1 MMSRSTWKVATV
13 RTLVLAG
20 AGLLATS
27 ELRAQEA
34 DADCKVEGEG
44 FKSETKDTEMV
55 CAYRCRST
63 RDQKYG
69 TGVVPPTY
77 TCFWSGQNKTT
88 PYLSNL
94 IASNDPTNPSTNPNT
109 TNNTNS
115 SNTVSLVSPTKY
127 TYSGK
132 GKAANKKLA
141 AKQKAFE
148 SGGYTKSETAKLKKL
163 RKLDPT
169 YDVGSRLDAM
179 ETQVSTMVGHPSY
192 ANLVKALKNVQE
204 LESVLARDGEL
215 SDKEAKKL
223 NNRLMALE
231 ARVGVASGDGLQ
243 AKEALVRSRFR
254 KNKKHLD
261 ATEIKEV
268 KKQLSVFVANKKKA
282 AESDNSISNEERAS
296 LLEMLQNT
304 LVFIR
309 EKRDEKLSVELVATN
324 CSKAITRNAEE
335 GVITEAQK
343 KKLLAE
349 VAKAVKAYDGK
360 NLSKAEALK
369 AIRKAGGANLIDE
382 AFENLDI
389 NS

>member
-1 MMSRSTWKVATV
+1 
-13 RTLVLAG
+13 
-20 AGLLATS
+20 
-27 ELRAQEA
+27 
-34 DADCKVEGEG
+34 
-44 FKSETKDTEMV
+44 
-55 CAYRCRST
+55 
-63 RDQKYG
+63 
-69 TGVVPPTY
+69 
-77 TCFWSGQNKTT
+77 
-88 PYLSNL
+88 
-94 IASNDPTNPSTNPNT
+94 
-109 TNNTNS
+109 
-115 SNTVSLVSPTKY
+115 VSPTKY

-141 AKQKAFE
+141 AKKKAFE

-163 RKLDPT
+163 GKLDPT

-204 LESVLARDGEL
+204 LESVLARDGKL

>member
-1 MMSRSTWKVATV
+1 MSRSTWKVATV

-27 ELRAQEA
+27 ELRAAETDAEA
-34 DADCKVEGEG
+34 CKVEGEG
-44 FKSETKDTEMV
+44 FKSETKDTEIV

-69 TGVVPPTY
+69 TGVVPPSY
-77 TCFWSGQNKTT
+77 MCLWSGQNKTT
-88 PYLSNL
+88 LYLNNPV
-94 IASNDPTNPSTNPNT
+94 ASNDPTSPPTNPNT
-109 TNNTNS
+109 NK

-127 TYSGK
+127 KNSA
-132 GKAANKKLA
+132 KAKASKNLA
-141 AKQKAFE
+141 AKKKALK
-148 SGGYTKSETAKLKKL
+148 SGGYTKSETAELKKL
-163 RKLDPT
+163 QKLEHT
-169 YDVGSRLDAM
+169 SNVGSRLDAM
-179 ETQVSTMVGHPSY
+179 ETQISTMVGNASY
-192 ANLVKALKNVQE
+192 AGLVKALKNVQE

-215 SDKEAKKL
+215 NDKEAEKL
-223 NNRLMALE
+223 NNWLMALE
-231 ARVGVASGDGLQ
+231 ARVGIASGGGLQ

-261 ATEIKEV
+261 ATDIKQV
-268 KKQLSVFVANKKKA
+268 KNQLSAFDAKKKKA
-282 AESDNSISNEERAS
+282 AESDNSISDEERAN

-309 EKRDEKLSVELVATN
+309 EKRDEKLTVELVAT
-324 CSKAITRNAEE
+324 SRRKAITKNAEE
-335 GVITEAQK
+335 GAITAGQK

-349 VAKAVKAYDGK
+349 VDKAVKAYEGK
-360 NLSKAEALK
+360 KLSKAEALK

-389 NS
+389 NG